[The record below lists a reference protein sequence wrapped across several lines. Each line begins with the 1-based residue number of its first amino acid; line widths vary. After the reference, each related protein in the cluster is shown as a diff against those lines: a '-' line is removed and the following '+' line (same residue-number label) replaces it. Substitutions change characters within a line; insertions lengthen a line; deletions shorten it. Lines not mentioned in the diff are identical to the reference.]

1 MKRLLLIIFVAA
13 TARAHDFW
21 IEPSTFRPGVGDT
34 VTASLRVGEHFAGDI
49 VPRSSRLLE
58 AFFARDARGQRDV
71 VGFENADPAGILR
84 VDAPGVTI
92 VGYRSKPY
100 PHTISAAKFRQF
112 LDEEG
117 VVLPVSGEEDVRE
130 RFIRYAKSLLV
141 SGDGRD
147 QQLGFRYEIVREK
160 QETFRVTFEE
170 KPVANALVVA
180 LHRDGTRVAAR
191 TKRDGRVALKIEKS
205 GEWLVKSVHVVR
217 APAGSGADW
226 ESLWASLTFAD

>member
-1 MKRLLLIIFVAA
+1 MKRLAFIIFVAA

-21 IEPSTFRPGVGDT
+21 IEPSTFHPRVGDA
-34 VTASLRVGEHFAGDI
+34 VTASLRVGENFAGDV
-49 VPRSSRLLE
+49 VPRSSWLLD

-112 LDEEG
+112 LEEEG
-117 VVLPVSGEEDVRE
+117 VELPAGGEDDVRE
-130 RFIRYAKSLLV
+130 RFIRYAKSLLEN
-141 SGDGRD
+141 GDGRD
-147 QQLGFRYEIVREK
+147 QQVGFRYEIVREK
-160 QETFRVTFEE
+160 RGTFRVLFED
-170 KPVANALVVA
+170 KPIANRLVVA
-180 LHRDGTRVAAR
+180 LHRDGTRVTAR
-191 TKRDGRVALKIEKS
+191 TNRDGRVSLRLDKS

-226 ESLWASLTFAD
+226 ESLWASLTFAL